1 MVGGRC
7 STHTGRTT
15 YEEVTMA
22 IDDACHQTSE
32 LPSETASTASTSE
45 VVRFVSP
52 YQLAISELSARFGIL
67 RDELTHPDRGC
78 PIEQV
83 SSRVKSFDRIA
94 AKARRLGCP
103 LTPEWMRR
111 TILDIAGVRVVCGVI
126 SDTYR
131 VATLIGAQ
139 PDVTVLVFEDYIAK
153 PKLNGY
159 RGLHMT
165 IEIPVL
171 MPDRVEQV
179 PVELQIRTRA
189 MDIWASFEHRF
200 RYRDHRLVSTRLVD
214 ELTEAAD
221 AAHRLDMAIERLH
234 NASGSQTA

>member
-1 MVGGRC
+1 
-7 STHTGRTT
+7 
-15 YEEVTMA
+15 MA
-22 IDDACHQTSE
+22 IDDVCHQTSE
-32 LPSETASTASTSE
+32 LPGDTTSTGSSSQ
-45 VVRFVSP
+45 FVEFVAP

-78 PIEQV
+78 PIEQI
-83 SSRVKSFDRIA
+83 SSRVKSVDRIV
-94 AKARRLGCP
+94 AKARRMGCP

-131 VATLIGAQ
+131 VASLVGAQ
-139 PDVTVLVFEDYIAK
+139 PDVRVMEIDDYISTPK
-153 PKLNGY
+153 PNGY
-159 RGLHMT
+159 KSLHMT

-171 MPDRVEQV
+171 MPDRVQQV

-189 MDIWASFEHRF
+189 MDIWASFDHRI

-221 AAHRLDMAIERLH
+221 AAHRLDLAIERLH
-234 NASGSQTA
+234 NAARSPTA

>member
-1 MVGGRC
+1 
-7 STHTGRTT
+7 
-15 YEEVTMA
+15 MA

-32 LPSETASTASTSE
+32 LPSETTSMTTSMGSTSE

-52 YQLAISELSARFGIL
+52 YQLAISGLSARFGIL
-67 RDELTHPDRGC
+67 RDELTHPERGC

-83 SSRVKSFDRIA
+83 SSRVKTFDRIV
-94 AKARRLGCP
+94 AKARTVGCP

-111 TILDIAGVRVVCGVI
+111 MILDIAGVRVVCGVI

-131 VATLIGAQ
+131 VASMIGAQ
-139 PDVTVLVFEDYIAK
+139 PDVRVLIVEDYIAK

-159 RGLHMT
+159 KSLHMT

-171 MPDRVEQV
+171 LPDRVEPV

-200 RYRDHRLVSTRLVD
+200 RYRDHRLVSTRVVD

-234 NASGSQTA
+234 NAAGSQTA

>member
-1 MVGGRC
+1 
-7 STHTGRTT
+7 
-15 YEEVTMA
+15 MA
-22 IDDACHQTSE
+22 IDDVCHQTSE
-32 LPSETASTASTSE
+32 LPGDTTNMGSTAQ
-45 VVRFVSP
+45 FVEFVAP

-83 SSRVKSFDRIA
+83 SSRVKSVDRIV
-94 AKARRLGCP
+94 AKARRMGCP

-131 VATLIGAQ
+131 VASLVGAQ
-139 PDVTVLVFEDYIAK
+139 PDVRVMEIDDYISTPK
-153 PKLNGY
+153 PNGY
-159 RGLHMT
+159 KSLHMT

-171 MPDRVEQV
+171 MPDRVQQV

-189 MDIWASFEHRF
+189 MDIWASFDHRF

-234 NASGSQTA
+234 NAARSPTA

>member
-1 MVGGRC
+1 
-7 STHTGRTT
+7 
-15 YEEVTMA
+15 MA
-22 IDDACHQTSE
+22 IDDVCHQTSE
-32 LPSETASTASTSE
+32 LPSDTTSMGSTSQIVE
-45 VVRFVSP
+45 FVAP
-52 YQLAISELSARFGIL
+52 YQLAILELSARFGIL

-83 SSRVKSFDRIA
+83 SSRVKSFDRIV
-94 AKARRLGCP
+94 AKARRVGCP

-131 VATLIGAQ
+131 VASLVGAQ
-139 PDVTVLVFEDYIAK
+139 PDVRVMEIDDYISK
-153 PKLNGY
+153 PKPNGY
-159 RGLHMT
+159 KSLHMT

-171 MPDRVEQV
+171 MPDRVQQV

-189 MDIWASFEHRF
+189 MDIWASCDHRF

-234 NASGSQTA
+234 NAARSPTA